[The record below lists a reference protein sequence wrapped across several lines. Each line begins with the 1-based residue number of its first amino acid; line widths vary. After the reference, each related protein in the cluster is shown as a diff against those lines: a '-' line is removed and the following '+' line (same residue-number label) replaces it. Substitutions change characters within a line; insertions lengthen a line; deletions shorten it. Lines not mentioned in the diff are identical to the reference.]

1 MPSRMNRI
9 SPSRERKECQA
20 GGLPMKAYSVCEE
33 GNNPEELKFKVHTWR
48 IGDGVKERFE

>member
-1 MPSRMNRI
+1 
-9 SPSRERKECQA
+9 
-20 GGLPMKAYSVCEE
+20 MKAYSVCEE